1 MPLVVNIFTSQCGLF
16 LLEIR
21 LCDVVICYCHIMCIE
36 MLSYQSA
43 FVVVYF
49 ISLKTFKNTFL
60 HCKLKVTTLA
70 QVTLKILCKS

>member
-49 ISLKTFKNTFL
+49 ISLKTFKKHIL
-60 HCKLKVTTLA
+60 TL
-70 QVTLKILCKS
+70 QIKSDNISTSYIKDTL